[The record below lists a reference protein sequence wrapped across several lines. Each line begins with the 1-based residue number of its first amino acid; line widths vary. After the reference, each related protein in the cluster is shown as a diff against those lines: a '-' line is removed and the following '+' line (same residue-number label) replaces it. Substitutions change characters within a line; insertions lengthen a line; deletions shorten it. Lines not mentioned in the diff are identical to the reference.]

1 MISRILIHIWNTRQ
15 IRHQDMC
22 PRGNTVTLGSF
33 SPCPDNSWSRFLT
46 ASDQF
51 PLVLSPLLPRC
62 PVLLQVPSSTAPLKL
77 LPKAISLSPEN
88 QRPSPPRFL
97 LSFTLWFYL
106 RFSLLAQT
114 GERKDGPEVRVI
126 AWAEESRIQFSATD
140 FSSHHGHAISPLSA
154 YHCLLQSTAQRYLLK
169 AGNTLNVMLATS
181 HFRKSCPLQLDGCP

>member
-1 MISRILIHIWNTRQ
+1 MSERQ
-15 IRHQDMC
+15 HC
-22 PRGNTVTLGSF
+22 HLGE
-33 SPCPDNSWSRFLT
+33 L
-46 ASDQF
+46 
-51 PLVLSPLLPRC
+51 LSLPRQLLVPLPHSLR
-62 PVLLQVPSSTAPLKL
+62 PVSTGAVTSLAPLPCAAPGPQL
-77 LPKAISLSPEN
+77 YSSPQALAQSHFSLPWEPTP
-88 QRPSPPRFL
+88 QPPRFL